1 MYKVRIKH
9 LEDLKKQLD
18 ANNKVL
24 EALKQ
29 TPAITKT
36 IKANKKQMLLIEEEY
51 YI

>member
-9 LEDLKKQLD
+9 LEDVKKQLN

-24 EALKQ
+24 EGLKQ
-29 TPAITKT
+29 TPVITKT
-36 IKANKKQMLLIEEEY
+36 IKGNKKQMKLIEEKY